1 MEFEMTSP
9 SNLDPS
15 AGRKEE
21 PLAST
26 HILSSYDDELNKL
39 EALVLEMGGLVEFQL
54 VNAVKATMKSD
65 ADLASTVI
73 SGDSRINALEAEV
86 NALAIRVLALRQP
99 VAEDL
104 RAILMTLR
112 IAGHLERMG
121 DYAKNIARRANTIT
135 KSQSFFGS
143 LSTLDRMA
151 DLVESHIKMALD
163 AYTQRDSDAAE
174 HVRSEDEKVDL
185 LHNSLFRE
193 LLTYMMEDPSH
204 IGASMH
210 LLFIAK
216 NIERMGD
223 HAVSIAQEIIFLVTG
238 SWPEDKRPKGDKTSR
253 MIFTAEEL
261 ADMK

>member
-1 MEFEMTSP
+1 MTSP
-9 SNLDPS
+9 STPS
-15 AGRKEE
+15 PSTELTEGHST
-21 PLAST
+21 ST
-26 HILSSYDDELNKL
+26 HIVTSYDDELNKI

-54 VNAVKATMKSD
+54 VNAVQAMLKSD
-65 ADLASTVI
+65 VDLAATVI
-73 SGDSRINALEAEV
+73 SGDSRINALESEV
-86 NALAIRVLALRQP
+86 NALAIRVLALRHP

-104 RAILMTLR
+104 RAIVMTLR

-135 KSQSFFGS
+135 RSQSFFGS
-143 LSTLDRMA
+143 LSTLGRMA
-151 DLVESHIKMALD
+151 DLVEAHIKMALD
-163 AYTQRDSDAAE
+163 AYTQRDAGAAE

-193 LLTYMMEDPSH
+193 LLTYMMEDPAH

>member
-1 MEFEMTSP
+1 MTASSNSVSP
-9 SNLDPS
+9 SVRS
-15 AGRKEE
+15 EE

-26 HILSSYDDELNKL
+26 HIVTSYDDELNKI

-54 VNAVKATMKSD
+54 VNAVQAMMKSD
-65 ADLASTVI
+65 VDLAATVI
-73 SGDSRINALEAEV
+73 SGDARINALEAEV

-104 RAILMTLR
+104 RAIVMTLR

-143 LSTLDRMA
+143 LSTLGRMA
-151 DLVESHIKMALD
+151 DLVETHIKMSLD
-163 AYTQRDSDAAE
+163 AYTQRDSDVAE

-216 NIERMGD
+216 NIERIGD
-223 HAVSIAQEIIFLVTG
+223 HSVSISQEIIFLVTG

-253 MIFTAEEL
+253 IIFTAEEL
-261 ADMK
+261 AEMK

>member
-1 MEFEMTSP
+1 MTSP
-9 SNLDPS
+9 SQLDPKTD
-15 AGRKEE
+15 RKDESV
-21 PLAST
+21 ASS
-26 HILSSYDDELNKL
+26 HIVTSYDDELNKL

-54 VNAVKATMKSD
+54 VNAVQAMMKSD
-65 ADLASTVI
+65 VELASVVI
-73 SGDSRINALEAEV
+73 SGDARINALESEV
-86 NALAIRVLALRQP
+86 NALSIRVLALRHP

-104 RAILMTLR
+104 RTILMTLR

-143 LSTLDRMA
+143 LSTLGRMA

-174 HVRSEDEKVDL
+174 YVRSEDEKVDL

-193 LLTYMMEDPSH
+193 LLTYMMEDPAH

-210 LLFIAK
+210 MLFIAK

-253 MIFTAEEL
+253 IIFTAEEL
-261 ADMK
+261 AEMQ